1 VPILTGPALPLSR
14 AETAQLAANVER
26 GRLLANIARAGQIA
40 TQDMLVRVPD
50 PNAAGI
56 SGWIAVPEGNATAV
70 IFYAEGADGAPP
82 AAVYRG
88 SVLGGR
94 MVSHQIFLTGTRPP
108 LSPIEARMAAARR
121 ATDSLDHQPC
131 GGQDFNVFVVP
142 PTTPSGPIDVYQFSA
157 QSQRGHYPMG
167 GHYKTTVAADG
178 GISSS
183 HGLAAVCAD
192 TAVADTPAGSPA
204 APVRIAPIVDALPNE
219 LHVFLTMWTGHPLIV
234 AAGDPVRN
242 FAVGSDRIAEMPR

>member
-1 VPILTGPALPLSR
+1 VPTLTGPPQPLSR
-14 AETAQLAANVER
+14 AEIAELAADVER
-26 GRLLANIARAGQIA
+26 GRLIASIARAGQIA

-50 PNAAGI
+50 PGAAGI
-56 SGWIAVPEGNATAV
+56 SGWIAMPEGNGTTV
-70 IFYAEGADGAPP
+70 TFYAEGADGAAP
-82 AAVYRG
+82 AAVYRS

-94 MVSHQIFLTGTRPP
+94 VVSHQVFLTGTRPP
-108 LSPIEARMAAARR
+108 LGPIEARMAAARR
-121 ATDSLDHQPC
+121 ATDGLDHQPC

-157 QSQRGHYPMG
+157 QSQRGHYPLG
-167 GHYKTTVAADG
+167 GHYKTTVASDG
-178 GISSS
+178 SVSAT

-204 APVRIAPIVDALPNE
+204 APIRIAPIADALPNE

-234 AAGDPVRN
+234 TAGDPARN